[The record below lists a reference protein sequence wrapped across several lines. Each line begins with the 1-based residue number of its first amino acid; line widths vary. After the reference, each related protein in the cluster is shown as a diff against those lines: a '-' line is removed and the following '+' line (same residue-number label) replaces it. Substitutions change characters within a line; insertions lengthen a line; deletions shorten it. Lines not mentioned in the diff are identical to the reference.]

1 MKQFS
6 VTGYVVSL
14 LLLSVIILSPVK
26 ALEQAIETIPTNFL
40 QDSPLQIVGYSW
52 RLRVPD
58 KAFDANTNPRILEYI
73 HFYNNSDDAIDLKD
87 WQVILQDMTV
97 NPAISVPVNLMSELR
112 GRLEP
117 RKHVI
122 ASYNE
127 AVTGATYQLSG
138 ETIIPLLATSSTY
151 KAKIILH
158 NTTTN
163 SGYRDVEYGLKLDS
177 TNSGPTYW
185 QRSFSTTG
193 EGYTSTF
200 TASVAL
206 PTQLFD
212 DGLYETPSKPS
223 VELSEVYA
231 YSSNCAPEDTSPLCG
246 DYIKFKLNGSL
257 KNIEDYVVRT
267 DNSSSSRTTSN
278 TFSLANAQ
286 ENGDFLTIQQD
297 DSGKPLSL
305 TNAGGYIWVED
316 KYEGIRYGDSVPY
329 PSFSSEHQ
337 AWSWMLDSDTVWKWT
352 NTPQPGLPNKLSV
365 PPPPVEVIA
374 TCPEGKY
381 LNPDTNRC
389 RTVEEA
395 VNALAACSEGQERN
409 PVTNRCR
416 SIVSATTE
424 LTPCDEG
431 QERNPATNRC
441 RSKVLAAATLVP
453 CGEGQE
459 RNPAT
464 NRCRSI
470 ASAVAELLPCDEGY
484 ERNPATNRCRKVL
497 AAVTASGAAPA
508 TVVEEAKGAGWN
520 TWTWA
525 LVAVG
530 ATGAIGYGVYEWRHE
545 LGIFGRKVASRFG
558 KK

>member
-1 MKQFS
+1 MKQLS
-6 VTGYVVSL
+6 VTGYVISL
-14 LLLSVIILSPVK
+14 LLSSVVLLSPAK
-26 ALEQAIETIPTNFL
+26 ALEQAIETGPTNFL
-40 QDSPLQIVGYSW
+40 QDGPLQIVGYSW
-52 RLRVPD
+52 RLRGPGTV
-58 KAFDANTNPRILEYI
+58 FNANTNPRILEYI
-73 HFYNNSDDAIDLKD
+73 QLYNNSDDLIDLKD
-87 WQVILQDMTV
+87 WQVILQNMTV
-97 NPAISVPVNLMSELR
+97 IPVSSVPVDIMSKLQ

-122 ASYNE
+122 ASYNT

-138 ETIIPLLATSSTY
+138 ETIIPVLATSSTY

-158 NTTTN
+158 NTTA
-163 SGYRDVEYGLKLDS
+163 SSDYRDVEYGLKFDS
-177 TNSGPTYW
+177 TDTGTSYW

-206 PTQLFD
+206 PIQLFD
-212 DGLYETPSKPS
+212 DGLYDTPEAPQ

-231 YSSNCAPEDTSPLCG
+231 YSSNCAPEDISPLCG
-246 DYIKFKLNGSL
+246 DYIKFRLKGSV

-278 TFSLANAQ
+278 TFSLANA
-286 ENGDFLTIQQD
+286 EESSDFLTIRHD

-305 TNAGGYIWVED
+305 TNSGGYIWIED
-316 KYEGIRYGDSVPY
+316 KYAGIRYGDSISY

-337 AWSWMLDSDTVWKWT
+337 AWSWMLDSDNVWKWT
-352 NTPQPGLPNKLSV
+352 NAPQPGMPNKLSL
-365 PPPPVEVIA
+365 PPLLVEVVA
-374 TCPEGKY
+374 TCPDGKY

-395 VNALAACSEGQERN
+395 VNALAACPEGQERN
-409 PVTNRCR
+409 LVTNRCR

-424 LTPCDEG
+424 LAPCDEG

-459 RNPAT
+459 RNPTT

-497 AAVTASGAAPA
+497 AAATTAGAAPTA
-508 TVVEEAKGAGWN
+508 LVEEAKGTGWN
-520 TWTWA
+520 VWTGA

-545 LGIFGRKVASRFG
+545 LRGFGQKVVAKLG